1 MKTGLCFLTLK
12 QLGNAL
18 APHRAY
24 REEGSI
30 PSEVTNRS
38 YFYFV
43 VVGYLNGNG
52 GRKNARLP
60 SFSKKRKRMKVIYT
74 IRVKKE
80 NINELS
86 KLEAVERIFNNEK
99 GRMVVLLKQDFTD
112 GKREVAENDYI
123 VQWKNGKYQRF
134 GAVAFD
140 NLFKTPSEEGKQW
153 L

>member
-1 MKTGLCFLTLK
+1 M
-12 QLGNAL
+12 
-18 APHRAY
+18 Y

-30 PSEVTNRS
+30 PSEVTNIS

-43 VVGYLNGNG
+43 VVCCYLNGNG
-52 GRKNARLP
+52 GRKNERLP
-60 SFSKKRKRMKVIYT
+60 SFPKKRKRMKVIYT

-99 GRMVVLLKQDFTD
+99 GHMVVLLKQDFTD

-134 GAVAFD
+134 GSVAFD

>member
-1 MKTGLCFLTLK
+1 M
-12 QLGNAL
+12 
-18 APHRAY
+18 Y
-24 REEGSI
+24 
-30 PSEVTNRS
+30 
-38 YFYFV
+38 
-43 VVGYLNGNG
+43 
-52 GRKNARLP
+52 ARPP
-60 SFSKKRKRMKVIYT
+60 SFSQNKKKMKVIYT

-80 NINELS
+80 NLS
-86 KLEAVERIFNNEK
+86 EISNLEAVESICRNEK

-153 L
+153 R